1 MDLNMS
7 PANKSNKRSL
17 NLSKPFISLSNWMRY
32 AALGVVSATLLTA
45 APVKAAEEIFFLFGP
60 FKIPLRVSSLETFA
74 KDGKI
79 EKDLELFLG
88 RATPE
93 QQAVFRAALLKPAK
107 VDPVLLSRF
116 FYSAL
121 GEAGLTRLGRGI
133 TLDGGVNGKFGL
145 RAAIVQAA
153 FEPQGLTL
161 LNVFKKFPT
170 NIEFQGEIILAVAEF
185 GEKLVRATEL
195 LTSKMQEWSM
205 AEAADAPSID
215 FSKMTDLRQPGTY
228 GVRPKEVWVLND
240 SSRNRQFYVD
250 VYKPQ
255 KFRSGKTP
263 VVVVSHGFA
272 SRPEDFSAGAEHMAS
287 YGYVV
292 VLPQHPG
299 SDKIWINEF
308 KQGLHRNTFDVNEF
322 INRPKDISYTIDEL
336 GRRNQSEFQG
346 LLNLESVG
354 VAGHSFG
361 GYTALAIAGAEID
374 FENLEIDCKKDGQGL
389 NISLLLQCRALEL
402 PRQAYDFRDRR
413 VTAVFAANPVNSSI
427 FGKPGLNKIE
437 IPVLVAGGNYDPA
450 APFVAEQ
457 ARTFPW
463 LSSTRGFNNLGTQNN
478 KFLVLVEG
486 QAHVDFSKL
495 DPGVLTAIESVDKIA
510 LPSPFLI
517 RSYTAA
523 LLTAFFGT
531 YLDNPEV
538 YKPYLQ
544 SAYSVYLS
552 QGEQFKMFL
561 ITSASSE
568 KLSQAIAD
576 FKRQNNL

>member
-1 MDLNMS
+1 
-7 PANKSNKRSL
+7 
-17 NLSKPFISLSNWMRY
+17 MRY
-32 AALGVVSATLLTA
+32 ALLGLVSSTVLAATPA
-45 APVKAAEEIFFLFGP
+45 RAAEEIFFLIGP

-79 EKDLELFLG
+79 EKDLALFLG

-93 QQAVFRAALLKPAK
+93 QQAVFRKVLTEPAK

-116 FYSAL
+116 FYSGI

-133 TLDGGVNGKFGL
+133 TLDGGINGKFGL

-170 NIEFQGEIILAVAEF
+170 NIEFQGAVILGAAEVAE
-185 GEKLVRATEL
+185 KLIRATEV
-195 LTSKMQEWSM
+195 LTNEMKQLSAK
-205 AEAADAPSID
+205 EAASAPPID
-215 FSKMTDLRQPGTY
+215 FAKLPDLRKPGTF
-228 GVRPKEVWVLND
+228 GVQPKQVWILND

-263 VVVVSHGFA
+263 VVVFSHGFA
-272 SRPEDFSAGAEHMAS
+272 SRPEDFSVGAEHLAS

-308 KQGLHRNTFDVNEF
+308 RQGLHRNTFDVNDF
-322 INRPKDISYTIDEL
+322 TNRPKDISYTIDEL

-361 GYTALAIAGAEID
+361 GYTAAAIAGAEID
-374 FENLEIDCKKDGQGL
+374 FENLKKECNKEFGGL
-389 NISLLLQCRALEL
+389 NISNLLECRALEL
-402 PRQAYDFRDRR
+402 PSTTQTKFRDRR
-413 VTAVFAANPVNSSI
+413 VSAIFVANPIGSAT
-427 FGKPGLNKIE
+427 FGRLGLSKIQ
-437 IPVLVAGGNYDPA
+437 IPILIAGGNYDPA
-450 APFVAEQ
+450 APFVLEQ
-457 ARTFPW
+457 ARVFSW
-463 LSSTRGFNNLGTQNN
+463 LNVTE
-478 KFLVLVEG
+478 KYLVLIEG

-495 DPGVLTAIESVDKIA
+495 DPGILQAIESVDKVS
-510 LPSPFLI
+510 LPSPYLI
-517 RSYTAA
+517 RSYSDS
-523 LLTAFFGT
+523 LLTAFFET
-531 YLDNPEV
+531 YIGNRPD
-538 YKPYLQ
+538 YKSYLQ
-544 SAYSVYLS
+544 ASYSAFLS
-552 QGEQFKMFL
+552 QGEEFKVFL
-561 ITSASSE
+561 ISAAS
-568 KLSQAIAD
+568 AD
-576 FKRQNNL
+576 NLAKAFEDFRKFNNL